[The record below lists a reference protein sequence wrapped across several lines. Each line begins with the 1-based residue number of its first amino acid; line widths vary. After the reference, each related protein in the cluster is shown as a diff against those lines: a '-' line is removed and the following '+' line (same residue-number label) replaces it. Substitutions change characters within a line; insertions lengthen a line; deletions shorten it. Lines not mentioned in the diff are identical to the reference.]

1 VKKLIIGIA
10 GVLILAA
17 AGLAGAAYWSGL
29 RAERWY
35 EEALTEGSKSGNVKL
50 STVRYQRG
58 LFSSHV
64 LTRVDIARPPEGS
77 DPDTPDVSFSIR
89 QDIYHGPL
97 PLAGRDAPG
106 VPMAWTGAVVRA
118 TLDPESS
125 AWTRRLAQWYG
136 DQEPVVAIS
145 KIAFDGASDTQI
157 TMPPLTLNDVED
169 LQKLHFSGLQ
179 GQFQVAAHS
188 AAVQG
193 ELSIG
198 TLEASGKSAENAA
211 EQVQLK
217 DFTMTADQRKGAF
230 GLLYGESSFKI
241 GELRVQDETTGAP
254 FVMTNFGMTAH
265 LSQQSPQ
272 QVTGEVLIKAD
283 QMTVDQQSGTGSL
296 RLALRNLDGATVEQL
311 QQWQQK
317 VSSNP
322 DDPQALSE
330 LLNLVKALLR
340 GKPELTLDTEAK
352 LTQGDWRGQLTL
364 NFQDFGDMS
373 ALQDP
378 TGLLAALEKGL
389 AEVVASRALVETV
402 LTDTISGELLAQ
414 AEGQDQP
421 VTEESAQSMAAMQA
435 SQQLQELITS
445 GFIRLEGD
453 HYKTTARFEGG
464 KLFVN
469 GQEIPLMPPTSLDG
483 DIPGND
489 LPGEPA
495 RP

>member
-1 VKKLIIGIA
+1 MKKLVIGVTGIVII
-10 GVLILAA
+10 AA
-17 AGLAGAAYWSGL
+17 AGMTGAAYWSGL

-35 EEALTEGSKSGNVKL
+35 EETLAEASQSGNVKL
-50 STVRYQRG
+50 STVRYERG
-58 LFSSHV
+58 LFASHV
-64 LTRVDIARPPEGS
+64 VTRVDIARPPEGS
-77 DPDTPDVSFSIR
+77 DPDTPDPSFSIR

-106 VPMAWTGAVVRA
+106 VPMTWTGAVVRA
-118 TLDPESS
+118 TLDPDSS
-125 AWTRRLAQWYG
+125 AWTRQLAQWYG
-136 DQEPVVAIS
+136 DQEPVVALS

-179 GQFQVAAHS
+179 GRFQVAAQS

-193 ELSIG
+193 NLSIG
-198 TLEASGKSAENAA
+198 ALEATGKSAENAVG
-211 EQVQLK
+211 QVQLR

-241 GELRVQDETTGAP
+241 GELRVQDATTGEP
-254 FVMTNFGMTAH
+254 FVMTNFGMTAN
-265 LSQQSPQ
+265 LSQQNPQ
-272 QVTGEVLIKAD
+272 QVAGEVWLKAD
-283 QMTVDQQSGTGSL
+283 QITVDQQSGTGSL
-296 RLALRNLDGATVEQL
+296 RLVLRNLDGATVEQL

-317 VSSNP
+317 MSSNP
-322 DDPQALSE
+322 DDPQALGE

-340 GKPELTLDTEAK
+340 GKPELALDTEAK
-352 LTQGDWRGQLTL
+352 LSEGDWRGQLTL
-364 NFQDFGDMS
+364 NFQDFGDLS

-402 LTDTISGELLAQ
+402 LTDTISAELKTQ
-414 AEGQDQP
+414 AEGQNQP
-421 VTEESAQSMAAMQA
+421 VTEDAVQSMAAMQA
-435 SQQLQELITS
+435 SQQLQELTTA

-453 HYKTTARFEGG
+453 HYKTTARFEEG

-469 GQEIPLMPPTSLDG
+469 GQEIPLMPPT
-483 DIPGND
+483 
-489 LPGEPA
+489 
-495 RP
+495 RPLE

>member
-1 VKKLIIGIA
+1 M
-10 GVLILAA
+10 
-17 AGLAGAAYWSGL
+17 
-29 RAERWY
+29 
-35 EEALTEGSKSGNVKL
+35 T
-50 STVRYQRG
+50 
-58 LFSSHV
+58 
-64 LTRVDIARPPEGS
+64 
-77 DPDTPDVSFSIR
+77 
-89 QDIYHGPL
+89 
-97 PLAGRDAPG
+97 
-106 VPMAWTGAVVRA
+106 WTGAVVRA
-118 TLDPESS
+118 TLDSDSS
-125 AWTRRLAQWYG
+125 EWTGQLAEWYG

-179 GQFQVAAHS
+179 GRFQVAAQS

-193 ELSIG
+193 QLSIG
-198 TLEASGKSAENAA
+198 ALEATGKSAENPVG
-211 EQVQLK
+211 QVQLK
-217 DFTMTADQRKGAF
+217 DFTMTADQSKGAF
-230 GLLYGESSFKI
+230 GLLYGESSFTI
-241 GELRVQDETTGAP
+241 GELRVQDETTGEP
-254 FVMTNFGMTAH
+254 FVMTNFSMTAN
-265 LSQQSPQ
+265 LSQQNPQ
-272 QVTGEVLIKAD
+272 QVAGEVLLKTD
-283 QMTVDQQSGTGSL
+283 QITVDQQSGTGRL
-296 RLALRNLDGATVEQL
+296 RLALRYLDGATVEQL

-317 VSSNP
+317 MSSNP
-322 DDPQALSE
+322 DDPQALGE

-340 GKPELTLDTEAK
+340 GKPELALDTEAK
-352 LTQGDWRGQLTL
+352 LSQGDWRGQLTL

-402 LTDTISGELLAQ
+402 LTDTLSEELRTQ

-421 VTEESAQSMAAMQA
+421 VTEEAVQSMAAMQA
-435 SQQLQELITS
+435 SQQLQELTTA

-453 HYKTTARFEGG
+453 HYKTTARFEAG

-483 DIPGND
+483 DMPGDD